1 MPLLRPGAAVNAASS
16 RAGITVGTSSRWARR
31 AERLFAGR
39 GHEIH
44 PRLFAASMRE
54 KQTTEAPAVPRNRV
68 HSVSPLPEDV
78 LGRHQRLKTADE
90 IGVWET
96 AISLDDRTVR

>member
-1 MPLLRPGAAVNAASS
+1 
-16 RAGITVGTSSRWARR
+16 
-31 AERLFAGR
+31 
-39 GHEIH
+39 
-44 PRLFAASMRE
+44 MRE